1 MAKDL
6 LIPEET
12 RCNDYHCNIS
22 GWCARNK
29 QLVIDHVNG
38 VKANNVVDFGGRMH
52 KTCKHFINID
62 LEVLDKIDRN
72 TELYPNIVR
81 TDKRI
86 SDIKVGDT
94 VEYRGE
100 LLTVGKNDI
109 KSSFMGYSFRG
120 DASIKIITFV
130 QFAAITA

>member
-12 RCNDYHCNIS
+12 RCNDRHCSIAA
-22 GWCARNK
+22 WCARYK
-29 QLVIDHVNG
+29 QLSIDHANGTTPNNVID
-38 VKANNVVDFGGRMH
+38 FEGRTH
-52 KTCKHFINID
+52 KTCKHFINIE
-62 LEVLDKIDRN
+62 LEVLEKIDRN
-72 TELYPNIVR
+72 TELHPNIVR

-86 SDIKVGDT
+86 RDIKVGDT

-120 DASIKIITFV
+120 DAHIKTITFI
-130 QFAAITA
+130 QFT